1 MSITDISRTLLHCD
15 SPLHGAHNTMEDDMA
30 SKRVR
35 EKEFAKIR
43 AEFDWS
49 NDDWAMMWLPW
60 IRAAAIQAAGE
71 QANVESFM
79 GACAKDGTAEELL
92 DGLGRTKVHLESL
105 TKLIDRALL
114 RTHAALKQFG
124 YSPDGTRAH

>member
-35 EKEFAKIR
+35 G
-43 AEFDWS
+43 
-49 NDDWAMMWLPW
+49 
-60 IRAAAIQAAGE
+60 IQAAGE